1 MIKLRKKAKNLSTDG
16 ADYVL
21 EKFDKF
27 DDIIAMLTPKFDG
40 NWNIVMIDPK
50 LKMINDL
57 ITIKRIPEWVDLLIY
72 TSDKKIEEI
81 ALNHP
86 EYQPKEMTVKE
97 RFDELIAKIETVIT
111 SDASKSL
118 LTMYRQQPDE
128 VEDVLHR
135 LDKDPSVERI
145 TKKELAQ
152 NIVYVKRTYVSDVLL
167 AFITQ
172 DPRRWD
178 LYNKVHAELGTEIM
192 YYAMYKYVKKLL
204 REKADYLQNKDV
216 TIYAVRQ
223 IDAATIDYVYLLFAN
238 SHHSSQLTALL
249 HAIENR
255 CEKMLNMFISE

>member
-1 MIKLRKKAKNLSTDG
+1 MIKLRKKAKSFSTDG

-21 EKFDKF
+21 EKFEKF
-27 DDIIAMLTPKFDG
+27 DEILAMLTPKFDG

-50 LKMINDL
+50 LKLINDL
-57 ITIKRIPEWVDLLIY
+57 ITVKRIPEWVDLLIY

-97 RFDELIAKIETVIT
+97 RFEEIVAKIDTVIT

-118 LTMYRQQPDE
+118 LSMYRQQPDE
-128 VEDVLHR
+128 VEEVLHR
-135 LDKDPSVERI
+135 LDKDPEVERI
-145 TKKELAQ
+145 TRKELAQ

-167 AFITQ
+167 AFITG
-172 DPRRWD
+172 DSRRWD
-178 LYNKVHAELGTEIM
+178 MYNKVHAELGTDIM
-192 YYAMYKYVKKLL
+192 YYAMYKYVNKLL
-204 REKADYLQNKDV
+204 HEKADYLKNKDV

-223 IDAATIDYVYLLFAN
+223 IDAATIDYVYTLFAN
-238 SHHSSQLTALL
+238 SHNSSQLVVLL

-255 CEKMLNMFISE
+255 CDKMLSMFIQE